1 MQTIINKTAL
11 STYVQSLPDTPLNR
25 ILKWEVEQMEA
36 LPVASFP
43 LLSDSPEVRAQK
55 MALAADIRSRREEIE
70 RTAAE
75 RIRLLAGS
83 GDVAARAYLTVIS
96 QEDAAAWRGQYDGDY

>member
-1 MQTIINKTAL
+1 MTTDTSRMMIMTKSAL

-43 LLSDSPEVRAQK
+43 LFSDSP
-55 MALAADIRSRREEIE
+55 ADIKSRREEIE

-75 RIRLLAGS
+75 RIRQLADS
-83 GDVAARAYLTVIS
+83 GDVAARAYLTGIS
-96 QEDAAAWRGQYDGDY
+96 QEDAAAWRGQYDGEY